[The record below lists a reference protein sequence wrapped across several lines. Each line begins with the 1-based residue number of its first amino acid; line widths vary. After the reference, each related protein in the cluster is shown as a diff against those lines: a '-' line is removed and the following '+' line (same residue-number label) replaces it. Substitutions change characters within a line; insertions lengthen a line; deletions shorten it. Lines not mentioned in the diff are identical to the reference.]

1 MRVLVTRP
9 EPGLSRTAERLE
21 ATGFQA
27 LRLPLT
33 RIVPL
38 EEGLDEAA
46 GASADIFIVTSAA
59 AVRAAAGRI
68 DHGRPLWTV
77 GAATAAAARELGFA
91 TVEEGPGDGAGLAVG
106 LAGVLAETGRKAVYL
121 AGRVRSPD
129 LEDHLA
135 AAGVTFRVLPVYDTL
150 PVDYDR
156 AALDAICDDRPCDA
170 VLLYSR
176 AAATRFAGLVAE
188 TSHAGLA
195 AATPFCLS
203 DNVAAG
209 LADWRGPEPLTA
221 GAPTEDDLLELLAGW
236 RNQAG

>member
-1 MRVLVTRP
+1 MRVVVTRP

-21 ATGFQA
+21 ATGYAA

-33 RIVPL
+33 RILPL
-38 EEGLDEAA
+38 EKGIEEAA
-46 GASADIFIVTSAA
+46 RTPADLYVATSAA
-59 AVRAAAGRI
+59 AVRAAGEHI
-68 DHGRPLWTV
+68 DRARPLWAV

-91 TVEEGPGDGAGLAVG
+91 DVEEGPGDGAGLAAA
-106 LAGVLAETGRKAVYL
+106 LATVLAAAGLKAVYL

-129 LEDHLA
+129 LEEALA
-135 AAGVTFRVLPVYDTL
+135 AAGATLEVIPVYDAL

-156 AALDAICDDRPCDA
+156 KALDGACGDRPCDA

-176 AAATRFAGLVAE
+176 VAATRFARLAAE
-188 TSHAGLA
+188 TKHAGLA

-209 LADWRGPEPLTA
+209 LAGWQGPAPLTA
-221 GAPTEDDLLELLAGW
+221 GGPTEDDLLELLAGW